1 LPCITDRIRL
11 QACSIEATPCPDD
24 FLQYA
29 TVCASSCYGFRDCC
43 RSGGDGVG
51 DWLPAPCVSAADAVL
66 DCACATA
73 ADAVLD
79 CASDIHQV
87 MEHSNYKPQ
96 QSTLIASSGHGTQKL
111 QGTTNCSDNQDV
123 RNSMAA
129 KNNHSG
135 ILAIELDEITNVQYV
150 LLCFP
155 NVQYALFLMVP
166 NVQI

>member
-1 LPCITDRIRL
+1 MNLNSITRFT
-11 QACSIEATPCPDD
+11 E
-24 FLQYA
+24 
-29 TVCASSCYGFRDCC
+29 
-43 RSGGDGVG
+43 
-51 DWLPAPCVSAADAVL
+51 
-66 DCACATA
+66 TA
-73 ADAVLD
+73 MLLLKQHRNCDPPLLKYSHRQD
-79 CASDIHQV
+79 MQ
-87 MEHSNYKPQ
+87 HSNYKPQ

-155 NVQYALFLMVP
+155 NVQYVLFLMVP